1 MTAYVIAEAQLTGD
15 AEEVAA
21 YSAQLVST
29 LAPHGGR
36 YLVRGAPAQVLEG
49 DGQAFTGVIEFPS
62 TQAARRWYDS
72 PAYRAIAP
80 LRIRNTRGR
89 ILVFEGVAA
98 GPAQA
103 S

>member
-21 YSAQLVST
+21 YSTQLAST

-36 YLVRGAPAQVLEG
+36 YLVRGAPRQVLEG
-49 DGQAFTGVIEFPS
+49 EGQAFTGVIEFPS
-62 TQAARRWYDS
+62 AEAVGRWYDS

-89 ILVFEGVAA
+89 ILVFDGV
-98 GPAQA
+98 PAEEAPA